1 MPTAWKRRSGR
12 FGRRLRRFTRAK
24 LWQGC
29 LCCVGL
35 LGLSVFLKEMI
46 EMNTLESIKE
56 WFKAAKPNPTEKDKA
71 TQIGAYFEEVSEM
84 MWALHCNNIANKT
97 HELSE
102 EFYISGT
109 IDEDILGNFIILPE
123 EWEIDL
129 LDSLCD
135 QIVTAIGVGYMMGF
149 DMVGALQ
156 EVNLSNWSKFDE
168 NGNPIF
174 NENGKIVKGENYF
187 KPDLAKFVRSNNAP
201 AAE

>member
-1 MPTAWKRRSGR
+1 MN
-12 FGRRLRRFTRAK
+12 
-24 LWQGC
+24 
-29 LCCVGL
+29 
-35 LGLSVFLKEMI
+35 I
-46 EMNTLESIKE
+46 EKVID

-71 TQIGAYFEEVSEM
+71 TQIGAHFEEVSEM

-102 EFYISGT
+102 EFYISDA

-149 DMVGALQ
+149 DMVGALK

-187 KPDLAKFVRSNNAP
+187 KPDLVKFVRSDNAP

>member
-1 MPTAWKRRSGR
+1 MN
-12 FGRRLRRFTRAK
+12 
-24 LWQGC
+24 
-29 LCCVGL
+29 
-35 LGLSVFLKEMI
+35 I
-46 EMNTLESIKE
+46 EKVID

-71 TQIGAYFEEVSEM
+71 TQIGAHFEEVAEM
-84 MWALHCNNIANKT
+84 MAALSCNSVQVEQI
-97 HELSE
+97 SQ
-102 EFYISGT
+102 EFYVCDA
-109 IDEDILGNFIILPE
+109 IDKNSDGKDVELPE
-123 EWEIDL
+123 NWEIDL

-149 DMVGALQ
+149 DMAGALQ

>member
-1 MPTAWKRRSGR
+1 MN
-12 FGRRLRRFTRAK
+12 
-24 LWQGC
+24 
-29 LCCVGL
+29 
-35 LGLSVFLKEMI
+35 I
-46 EMNTLESIKE
+46 EKVID

-71 TQIGAYFEEVSEM
+71 TQIGAHFEEVSEM
-84 MWALHCNNIANKT
+84 MQALFCNNIESRTYEVAQ
-97 HELSE
+97 
-102 EFYISGT
+102 EFYACEA
-109 IDEDILGNFIILPE
+109 IDKDIDGEFLKLPE
-123 EWEIDL
+123 NWEIDL

>member
-1 MPTAWKRRSGR
+1 MN
-12 FGRRLRRFTRAK
+12 
-24 LWQGC
+24 
-29 LCCVGL
+29 
-35 LGLSVFLKEMI
+35 I
-46 EMNTLESIKE
+46 EKVID
-56 WFKAAKPNPTEKDKA
+56 WFRAAKPNPTEKDKA
-71 TQIGAYFEEVSEM
+71 TQIGAHFEEVSEM
-84 MWALHCNNIANKT
+84 MAALSCIR
-97 HELSE
+97 EQVEDVSQ
-102 EFYISGT
+102 EFYSSDA
-109 IDEDILGNFIILPE
+109 IDKDIDGEVMKLPE
-123 EWEIDL
+123 NWEIDL

>member
-1 MPTAWKRRSGR
+1 MN
-12 FGRRLRRFTRAK
+12 
-24 LWQGC
+24 
-29 LCCVGL
+29 
-35 LGLSVFLKEMI
+35 I
-46 EMNTLESIKE
+46 EKVID
-56 WFKAAKPNPTEKDKA
+56 WFKAAKPNPTEKDKT
-71 TQIGAYFEEVSEM
+71 TQIGAHFEEVSEM
-84 MWALHCNNIANKT
+84 MWALSCNNIANKT
-97 HELSE
+97 YEVSQ
-102 EFYISGT
+102 EFYACSA
-109 IDEDILGNFIILPE
+109 IDKDIDGEFLELPKN
-123 EWEIDL
+123 WEIDL

-149 DMVGALQ
+149 DMVGALK

>member
-1 MPTAWKRRSGR
+1 MN
-12 FGRRLRRFTRAK
+12 
-24 LWQGC
+24 
-29 LCCVGL
+29 
-35 LGLSVFLKEMI
+35 I
-46 EMNTLESIKE
+46 EKIIN

-71 TQIGAYFEEVSEM
+71 TQIGAHFEEVSEM
-84 MWALHCNNIANKT
+84 MRALSCNSVQAEQI
-97 HELSE
+97 SQ
-102 EFYISGT
+102 EFYASDA
-109 IDEDILGNFIILPE
+109 IDKDIDGRDVALPE
-123 EWEIDL
+123 NWQIEL
-129 LDSLCD
+129 LDALCD

-187 KPDLAKFVRSNNAP
+187 KPDLAKFVRSDNAP

>member
-1 MPTAWKRRSGR
+1 MN
-12 FGRRLRRFTRAK
+12 
-24 LWQGC
+24 
-29 LCCVGL
+29 
-35 LGLSVFLKEMI
+35 I
-46 EMNTLESIKE
+46 EKIIN
-56 WFKAAKPNPTEKDKA
+56 WFKAAKPNPTEKDKT
-71 TQIGAYFEEVSEM
+71 TQIGANLEAVSEM
-84 MWALHCNNIANKT
+84 LRAVSCDTPPVSQA
-97 HELSE
+97 SQD
-102 EFYISGT
+102 FYAYPS
-109 IDEDILGNFIILPE
+109 IDRDIDGSVITLCEN
-123 EWEIDL
+123 WEIDL

-149 DMVGALQ
+149 DMVGALK

>member
-1 MPTAWKRRSGR
+1 MN
-12 FGRRLRRFTRAK
+12 
-24 LWQGC
+24 
-29 LCCVGL
+29 
-35 LGLSVFLKEMI
+35 I
-46 EMNTLESIKE
+46 EKVIN

-71 TQIGAYFEEVSEM
+71 TQIGAHFEEVSEM
-84 MWALHCNNIANKT
+84 MLALSCNSAQT
-97 HELSE
+97 EQLSQ
-102 EFYISGT
+102 EFYGCDA
-109 IDEDILGNFIILPE
+109 IDKNIEGDLVELPE
-123 EWEIDL
+123 NWGIDL

-187 KPDLAKFVRSNNAP
+187 KPDLAKFLKAGEN
-201 AAE
+201 E

>member
-1 MPTAWKRRSGR
+1 MN
-12 FGRRLRRFTRAK
+12 
-24 LWQGC
+24 
-29 LCCVGL
+29 
-35 LGLSVFLKEMI
+35 I
-46 EMNTLESIKE
+46 EKIIN

-71 TQIGAYFEEVSEM
+71 TQIGAHFEEVSEM
-84 MWALHCNNIANKT
+84 MRALSCDSKQA
-97 HELSE
+97 ECLSE
-102 EFYISGT
+102 VFYTSPA
-109 IDEDILGNFIILPE
+109 IDKDIDGEVMKLPE
-123 EWEIDL
+123 NWEIDL

-149 DMVGALQ
+149 DMVGALK

>member
-1 MPTAWKRRSGR
+1 MN
-12 FGRRLRRFTRAK
+12 
-24 LWQGC
+24 
-29 LCCVGL
+29 
-35 LGLSVFLKEMI
+35 I
-46 EMNTLESIKE
+46 EKIIN

-71 TQIGAYFEEVSEM
+71 TQIGAHFEEVSEM
-84 MWALHCNNIANKT
+84 MAALSCIR
-97 HELSE
+97 EQVEDVSQ
-102 EFYISGT
+102 EFYSSDA
-109 IDEDILGNFIILPE
+109 IDKDIDGEVMKLPE
-123 EWEIDL
+123 NWEIDL

-149 DMVGALQ
+149 DMIGALQ

-187 KPDLAKFVRSNNAP
+187 KPDLAKFVRSDNAP

>member
-1 MPTAWKRRSGR
+1 MN
-12 FGRRLRRFTRAK
+12 
-24 LWQGC
+24 
-29 LCCVGL
+29 
-35 LGLSVFLKEMI
+35 I
-46 EMNTLESIKE
+46 EKVID

-71 TQIGAYFEEVSEM
+71 TQIGAHFEEVAEM
-84 MWALHCNNIANKT
+84 MAALSCNSVQVEQI
-97 HELSE
+97 SQ
-102 EFYISGT
+102 EFYVCDA
-109 IDEDILGNFIILPE
+109 IDKNSDGKDVELPE
-123 EWEIDL
+123 NWEIDL

-149 DMVGALQ
+149 DMSGALK

-187 KPDLAKFVRSNNAP
+187 KPDLAKFVRIDNAP

>member
-1 MPTAWKRRSGR
+1 MN
-12 FGRRLRRFTRAK
+12 
-24 LWQGC
+24 
-29 LCCVGL
+29 
-35 LGLSVFLKEMI
+35 I
-46 EMNTLESIKE
+46 EKIIN

-71 TQIGAYFEEVSEM
+71 TQIGAHFEEVSEM

-102 EFYISGT
+102 EFYISGA

-187 KPDLAKFVRSNNAP
+187 KPDLAKFLKAGEN
-201 AAE
+201 E

>member
-1 MPTAWKRRSGR
+1 MN
-12 FGRRLRRFTRAK
+12 
-24 LWQGC
+24 
-29 LCCVGL
+29 
-35 LGLSVFLKEMI
+35 I
-46 EMNTLESIKE
+46 EKIIN
-56 WFKAAKPNPTEKDKA
+56 WFKAAKPNPTGKDKA
-71 TQIGAYFEEVSEM
+71 TQIGAHFEEVSEM

-102 EFYISGT
+102 EFYISGA

-187 KPDLAKFVRSNNAP
+187 KPDLAKFLKAGEN
-201 AAE
+201 E

>member
-1 MPTAWKRRSGR
+1 MN
-12 FGRRLRRFTRAK
+12 
-24 LWQGC
+24 
-29 LCCVGL
+29 
-35 LGLSVFLKEMI
+35 I
-46 EMNTLESIKE
+46 EKVID

-71 TQIGAYFEEVSEM
+71 TQIGAHFEEVAEM
-84 MWALHCNNIANKT
+84 MAALSCNSVQVEQI
-97 HELSE
+97 SQ
-102 EFYISGT
+102 EFYVCDA
-109 IDEDILGNFIILPE
+109 IDKNSDGKDVELPE
-123 EWEIDL
+123 NWEIDL

-149 DMVGALQ
+149 DMSGALK

-187 KPDLAKFVRSNNAP
+187 KPDLAKFVRSDNAP